1 MTAAAQDPGTARATT
16 TGTTDTPGTAGTTP
30 DPTPTPTRER
40 PAVQTGSIDLAA
52 LPTFTPDQWEGGTH
66 ELLLLGARIT
76 VQAAPGT
83 VDTAHAADDTAWDS
97 AGITATADTEVTVR
111 LDVPLGD
118 AAGYWHPNAGWE
130 RTLPADW
137 SPWRPVS
144 LVDSAPVGC
153 LYDTAGRT
161 MLAFAADR
169 TVRQTAVR
177 FGVSEEHKR
186 FGVWLRFP
194 LAAGETVRL
203 RLAAPGASL
212 AAALRDLREW
222 FAALPGGT
230 PMPTPDFGRTPVYS
244 TWYAF
249 AQDVTAAGVEREAA
263 LAAELGCG
271 QLFLDDGWQLH
282 GDGRGYAGCG
292 DWTAD
297 PVKFPDLRAHVE
309 TVRAAGLRYTAWIAP
324 LLLGERAEAHRT
336 WARFAPH
343 YVHRLDCRILDPRH
357 AEVREHVVRVCRD
370 AVADYG
376 LDGLKIDFLDEA
388 VAYGAAPAPED
399 AGPGF
404 VADVGEAMA
413 LLLGLLREELRE
425 LRGDEFVIE
434 LRQRYTGP
442 AMTAYGNLLRA
453 IDCPADAVAN
463 RVRTLDIAMLA
474 PGGAV
479 HSDMLMWDPQGAP
492 EVLARQVHGALHS
505 VPQIS
510 ARLTELPAP
519 HREALAF
526 WLAAWRRLAPALTG
540 GHYEPGR
547 PDELYPQVT
556 ARHGEQWVVT
566 AYDER
571 PVTLPT
577 GPWQALTLVNASTTG
592 RLLLEVEGPARRVR
606 IEPYDAA
613 GRPGPELLLDLAE
626 GLYSVAVP
634 AGGLCDVTEAT
645 G

>member
-1 MTAAAQDPGTARATT
+1 MTAAPAGPRTAATGQT
-16 TGTTDTPGTAGTTP
+16 IPSTA
-30 DPTPTPTRER
+30 PTPER
-40 PAVQTGSIDLAA
+40 PPVQTGSIDLAA

-66 ELLLLGARIT
+66 ELRLHGTRIT
-76 VQAAPGT
+76 VQAAPGAVEAAAEDT
-83 VDTAHAADDTAWDS
+83 DTAS
-97 AGITATADTEVTVR
+97 LTATAGATEVTIR

-118 AAGYWHPNAGWE
+118 AAGFWHPNAGWE

-137 SPWRPVS
+137 SPWRSVS
-144 LVDSAPVGC
+144 LVDSAPAGC
-153 LYDTAGRT
+153 LFDTTGRSV
-161 MLAFAADR
+161 LAFAADR
-169 TVRQTAVR
+169 VVRQTAVR

-194 LAAGETVRL
+194 LAAGESCRV
-203 RLAAPGASL
+203 RLAAPGTTL
-212 AAALRDLREW
+212 AAALRELRDW
-222 FAALPGGT
+222 FGALPGGT
-230 PMPTPDFGRTPVYS
+230 PLPTPDFGRTPVYS

-263 LAAELGCG
+263 VAAELGCG

-297 PVKFPDLRAHVE
+297 PGKFPDLRAHVE
-309 TVRAAGLRYTAWIAP
+309 TVRALGLRYTAWIAP
-324 LLLGERAEAHRT
+324 LLLGERSAAHRD

-343 YVHRLDCRILDPRH
+343 HVHRLDCRILDPRH
-357 AEVREHVVRVCRD
+357 AEVRDHVVGLCRGV
-370 AVADYG
+370 VAEYG

-388 VAYGAAPAPED
+388 TAYALAPAPD
-399 AGPGF
+399 QAGPGY
-404 VADVGEAMA
+404 VTDVGEAMA
-413 LLLGLLREELRE
+413 LLLTRLREELRG
-425 LRGDEFVIE
+425 LRGDDFVIE

-479 HSDMLMWDPQGAP
+479 HSDMLMWDPDGAP
-492 EVLARQVHGALHS
+492 EVLARQIHGALHS

-510 ARLTELPAP
+510 ARLTELSDA
-519 HREALAF
+519 HRRTLAF
-526 WLAAWRRLAPALTG
+526 WLSTWRRLSPALTG

-556 ARHGEQWVVT
+556 ARHADQHVVT
-566 AYDER
+566 AYADR
-571 PVTLPT
+571 PVTLPA
-577 GPWQALTLVNASTTG
+577 GPWHALTLVNASTAG
-592 RLLLEVEGPARRVR
+592 RLLLDVRGAARHVR

-613 GRPGPELLLDLAE
+613 GRPQPELLIDLPE
-626 GLYSVAVP
+626 GLHSVAVP
-634 AGGLCDVTEAT
+634 TGGLCHVTEVA